1 MKHAER
7 LKNVVLEMDRRRARK
22 SLLPSSSRRADR
34 VTGSGLGGRGG
45 RGPGLGGSR
54 LSREEAD
61 QSRPAKRGVAELPGV
76 FACVRGRMNVCP
88 GRLGGSL
95 YSEGD
100 GARRA
105 PSDSETPC
113 SLKCVRASRACGGWG
128 REARRLLFRG
138 ARWRGLSQPRSVAA
152 EPELKRPSPTPSPGS
167 FQSTELCPGRTT
179 KTLKRETGFYFIPAG
194 KGLARSEAPLPGLAR
209 RRGTPLLR
217 RKLLPP

>member
-7 LKNVVLEMDRRRARK
+7 LKNVVLETDRRRARK

-34 VTGSGLGGRGG
+34 VTGSG

-61 QSRPAKRGVAELPGV
+61 QSRPAKGGVAELPGA

-95 YSEGD
+95 SSEGD

-113 SLKCVRASRACGGWG
+113 SLKCVRASRACVCVGGRG

-152 EPELKRPSPTPSPGS
+152 EPESERPSPTPSPGS

-194 KGLARSEAPLPGLAR
+194 KGWARSEAPLPGLAWR
-209 RRGTPLLR
+209 GGTPLLR

>member
-1 MKHAER
+1 MFQTGQAAYGAAPSHSAGWGRQPKGELGGENTVKALKHAER
-7 LKNVVLEMDRRRARK
+7 LKNVVLETDRRRARK

-61 QSRPAKRGVAELPGV
+61 QSRPAKGGVAELPGA

-95 YSEGD
+95 CSEGD

-113 SLKCVRASRACGGWG
+113 SLKCVQASRACVGGAE
-128 REARRLLFRG
+128 RRG
-138 ARWRGLSQPRSVAA
+138 ASCSVGHGGEAC
-152 EPELKRPSPTPSPGS
+152 PSPAAWQLSRNRN
-167 FQSTELCPGRTT
+167 GR
-179 KTLKRETGFYFIPAG
+179 LPAR
-194 KGLARSEAPLPGLAR
+194 LPARALSRARSFALEEPQ
-209 RRGTPLLR
+209 
-217 RKLLPP
+217 KL